1 MPKLLIILMSVCF
14 LIPAPLESK
23 TLSKKEFRK
32 EIRSYIKQNKHQ
44 IIREFMEL
52 LSIPNVSEDKV
63 NVRKNAEWLKRVM
76 ESQGIDAQVI
86 ETGGNP
92 VVYGEVI
99 VPGATW
105 TLGFYAHYDGQPVD
119 PPEWTDSKPFEPV
132 FRPGKLEAGTDRPK
146 PVPLTL
152 FPEQFDDDW
161 RIYARSA
168 SDDKAA
174 IIALL
179 SAVDAIKSAG
189 FPLKNNLKFI
199 FEGEEEAGSTNLRSF
214 LEKHKEGLKS
224 DVLFMC
230 DGPVYYSGNPTLFFG
245 VRGITTLE
253 ITVYGPDTSLHS
265 GHYGNW
271 APNPAFRLARLLAS
285 MKDSNDRVV
294 IEGFYDSVVPLTESE
309 RNALQSVPAFDNQ
322 VMELY
327 GFARPEGGDT
337 SLLESIQLPSLNI
350 NGIHSGYVGS
360 QARTIIPSKAVASID
375 MRLVKGNEPLDMIRK
390 VINHI
395 KVQGYHIVEEDPD
408 HETRMKYPLL
418 ANIVTLEKD
427 YKASRTPMDLVI
439 STRIINTLINY
450 FDKDLAI
457 IPSLGGSLP
466 LYVFN
471 DILDV
476 PTIGVPIANHDNNQH
491 QPNENV
497 RLGHLWQGIETFA
510 TLMLTGKID

>member
-1 MPKLLIILMSVCF
+1 M
-14 LIPAPLESK
+14 
-23 TLSKKEFRK
+23 
-32 EIRSYIKQNKHQ
+32 
-44 IIREFMEL
+44 
-52 LSIPNVSEDKV
+52 
-63 NVRKNAEWLKRVM
+63 
-76 ESQGIDAQVI
+76 

-119 PPEWTDSKPFEPV
+119 PTEWTDSKPFEPV
-132 FRPGKLEAGTDRPK
+132 FRTGKLEAGTDIPK
-146 PVPLTL
+146 PIKLPQSSER
-152 FPEQFDDDW
+152 FNEDW

-174 IIALL
+174 VIALL
-179 SAVDAIKSAG
+179 SAVNAVKSAG

-214 LEKHKEGLKS
+214 LEKHKEMLKS

-230 DGPVYYSGNPTLFFG
+230 DGPVYYSGEPTLFFG
-245 VRGITTLE
+245 VRGITTME

-271 APNPAFRLARLLAS
+271 APNPAFRLARLMAS
-285 MKDSNDRVV
+285 MKDSNGKVV
-294 IEGFYDSVVPLTESE
+294 IKGFYDSVVPLTESE
-309 RNALQSVPAFDNQ
+309 RNALQSVRAFDNQ

-327 GFARPEGGDT
+327 GFSKLEGGGM
-337 SLLESIQLPSLNI
+337 SLLESLQLPSLNI
-350 NGIHSGYVGS
+350 NGIRSGYVGS
-360 QARTIIPSKAVASID
+360 QARTIIPSTAIASID
-375 MRLVKGNEPLDMIRK
+375 IRMVKGNETMDMIQK
-390 VINHI
+390 VIGHI
-395 KVQGYHIVEEDPD
+395 NARGYHVVEEDPD
-408 HETRMKYPLL
+408 HQTRMRYPLIAKL
-418 ANIVTLEKD
+418 VALEKG
-427 YKASRTPMDLVI
+427 YEASRTPMDLVV
-439 STRIINTLINY
+439 SSCIIRTIKDY
-450 FDKDLAI
+450 SDKDLVI

-497 RLGHLWQGIETFA
+497 RLGHLWQGIETFT
-510 TLMLTGKID
+510 TLMLTGKMD